1 MILFFIAL
9 DSLDEN
15 DRDALDALFLRTN
28 KQVIGMICRYM
39 NISFHENREL
49 VEDLAQE
56 VYLKTIRYRS
66 RFVGKPERYQN
77 GCLIMI
83 IRNVCINF
91 MKRADTIQFLS
102 IDEIAEDENG
112 DQHGFD
118 IADDIDIQSAL
129 VHSETIQF
137 VKEAIDRLDSPAREI
152 VIERF
157 YQNATYEEIA
167 EKYSMKKG
175 TVGSVIHRS
184 LKKIGKELKEYV
196 EDNYGK

>member
-15 DRDALDALFLRTN
+15 DRDALDALYLRTN

-83 IRNVCINF
+83 IRNVCINY

-102 IDEIAEDENG
+102 FDEIVEDENG

-118 IADDIDIQSAL
+118 IADDIDIQGAL
-129 VHSETIQF
+129 VQSETIHF
-137 VKEAIDRLDSPAREI
+137 VKASDRLDSPAREI

-175 TVGSVIHRS
+175 TVGSMIHRS
-184 LKKIGKELKEYV
+184 LKKIGEELKEYV